1 MPDKRSYPQNP
12 EIAPATLRAAIN
24 TFNAADYFAC
34 HEFLE
39 ALWLNEHDPHRDL
52 YKGILQIS
60 IGLLHLRQGNIKG
73 ARNLLSR
80 GCELIDPYTPTC
92 FGIALS
98 TLQSD
103 ARSILCRL
111 EDSNAAHSFLAEDV
125 IQIQTV

>member
-1 MPDKRSYPQNP
+1 MPDQQTDPKNP
-12 EIAPATLRAAIN
+12 ETAPATLQAAIS

-39 ALWLNEHDPHRDL
+39 ALWLNEQDPRRDL
-52 YKGILQIS
+52 YKGILQIG
-60 IGLLHLRQGNIKG
+60 IGLLHLRQENIKG
-73 ARNLLSR
+73 AKNLLYR

-111 EDSNAAHSFLAEDV
+111 EDSHAAHSFLAGDA
-125 IQIQTV
+125 IQILTV

>member
-1 MPDKRSYPQNP
+1 MSDQQSYPQNP
-12 EIAPATLRAAIN
+12 ENAPATLQAAIN

-39 ALWLNEHDPHRDL
+39 ALWLDERDPRRDL
-52 YKGILQIS
+52 YKGILQIG
-60 IGLLHLRQGNIKG
+60 IGLRHLRQGNIKG
-73 ARNLLSR
+73 AKNLLYR

-103 ARSILCRL
+103 ARSILSRL
-111 EDSNAAHSFLAEDV
+111 EASNSAHSFLTGDA